1 MNVMNWEKKRKKRNE
16 ICDGRYSE
24 VKNKDY
30 VKKDEYNCYQGSD
43 LEREIEA

>member
-30 VKKDEYNCYQGSD
+30 VKKDEYKCYQGSD
-43 LEREIEA
+43 LEREIKV